1 MDYKVR
7 RMKRKT
13 VGIYITKE
21 GVVEVRAPHS
31 APKTEIDRFIREK
44 EAWIL
49 SHQAKALERKQM
61 RDSYII
67 RPGGSVLFLGRE
79 YPSERSQ
86 NGTVSFDAT
95 GFLLPDT
102 SSDELRAALADFY
115 RRAAKE
121 YLPKAVD
128 RFALLIGKSPKQV
141 RITSAK
147 TRWGSCSAKDGIN
160 LSWRLMFAP
169 PEVIDYVV
177 VHELAHL
184 VELNHSPRFWTIV
197 ASIIPDYKAL
207 RQALAELQETLLR
220 QGW

>member
-1 MDYKVR
+1 MDYQMK

-21 GVVEVRAPHS
+21 GSVEVRAPYS
-31 APKTEIDRFIREK
+31 APKAEIDRFVREK

-61 RDSYII
+61 RDSYKI
-67 RPGGSVLFLGRE
+67 RPGGSILFLGRE

-86 NGTVSFDAT
+86 NGMVSFDAT

-121 YLPKAVD
+121 YLPKAVE
-128 RFALLIGKSPKQV
+128 RFAPLIGKSPKQV

-184 VELNHSPRFWTIV
+184 IELNHSPRFWAIV
-197 ASIIPDYKAL
+197 ASIIPDYKEL
-207 RQALAELQETLLR
+207 RQALNDLQETLLR